1 MSYTYH
7 QAKNPA
13 TINITDEHVTESEL
27 PERLAELNRKTTA
40 LEYDVGNTIT
50 EIPKMRTEELRVK
63 GSNMNDVLSITS
75 GMDPHEL
82 IMNFYNDKS
91 ATCYGALVA
100 TNVNWSNKTDIEAL
114 QTKT

>member
-91 ATCYGALVA
+91 ATCYGALINIQYGSYRYLCV
-100 TNVNWSNKTDIEAL
+100 L
-114 QTKT
+114 Q